1 MSNSKQ
7 VWTVL
12 SMLEWATDYFK
23 EKGVPSPRMSI
34 EWILAD
40 VLQIKRLDI
49 YLQYD
54 RPLSTDNLN
63 TIRPMIKR
71 RAVHEPLQYITGY
84 TDFMSERFK
93 VTPDVLIPRPE
104 TEQLVEIL
112 INRYQSESTEELNL
126 LDIGT
131 GSGCIPVSIKKQNPA
146 WICAGLDISADAVA
160 IAKENAAANKTE
172 VDIFEGDL
180 FNLAEIPALYNRSW
194 DIIISNPPYIT
205 ELEKKEMEAQVVDY
219 EPSVALFHESP
230 ASVYEK
236 IAEFAA
242 ANNASLF
249 LEINNRFSAE
259 ILDIISRFYK
269 DAHLEEDLD
278 GNKRFI
284 IALRPA

>member
-54 RPLSTDNLN
+54 RPLSDDDLN
-63 TIRPMIKR
+63 NIRPMIKR

-84 TDFMSERFK
+84 TEFMSEKYK
-93 VTPDVLIPRPE
+93 VTPAVLIPRPE

-112 INRYQSESTEELNL
+112 IGRYPEKSGISLNL

-131 GSGCIPVSIKKQNPA
+131 GSGCIPVSVKKRNPA
-146 WICAGLDISADAVA
+146 WLCAGLDISAEAIA
-160 IAKENAAANKTE
+160 IAKENAAANNTE
-172 VDIFEGDL
+172 IEFFEGDL
-180 FNLAEIPALYNRSW
+180 FNLDQVSGLNNRNW
-194 DIIISNPPYIT
+194 DIVISNPPYIT
-205 ELEKKEMEAQVVDY
+205 DKEKEEMEAQVVEF

-230 ASVYEK
+230 THIYEK

-242 ANNASLF
+242 SKNASLF
-249 LEINNRFSAE
+249 LEINNKFSAE
-259 ILDIISRFYK
+259 IRDIISRFFK
-269 DAHLEEDLD
+269 DVRLAEDLD
-278 GNKRFI
+278 GNDRFI
-284 IALRPA
+284 IAIEPV